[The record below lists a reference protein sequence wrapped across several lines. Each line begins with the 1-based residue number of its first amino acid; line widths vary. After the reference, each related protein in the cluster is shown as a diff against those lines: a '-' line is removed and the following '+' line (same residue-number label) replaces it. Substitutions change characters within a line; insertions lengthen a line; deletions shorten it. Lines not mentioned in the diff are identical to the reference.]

1 LDNKIVNKNSFVF
14 LFFLVVLLVVVVNRK
29 QKVKQT
35 LAGVRTY
42 EGKNKVKRS

>member
-14 LFFLVVLLVVVVNRK
+14 LFFLVVLLVVVVVNRK

-35 LAGVRTY
+35 LAGVHIR
-42 EGKNKVKRS
+42 R